1 MNPKRQ
7 TMKKMTI
14 GAAVLAL
21 GLAQALSGSAWA
33 QDDTQTNTA
42 AGKTGRV
49 SVSGIGSDTGALPA
63 EWDGEIGDA
72 LFLDTGAGTLRPEPE
87 FRENFARL
95 SPEQQAAVRDH
106 CAKSD
111 TRSGEGSDAA
121 ASGSSS
127 GASPSRNQ
135 ADTADTG
142 GTAGQGA
149 TASDAGAT
157 AATAGSGAAP
167 VEPDVPHGPLIRL
180 CEWVASIR

>member
-1 MNPKRQ
+1 
-7 TMKKMTI
+7 MKKMTI

-21 GLAQALSGSAWA
+21 GLAQALSSPAWA

-49 SVSGIGSDTGALPA
+49 SVSGTGSDTGALPA

-111 TRSGEGSDAA
+111 TQSGEESNAEA
-121 ASGSSS
+121 TGSSS
-127 GASPSRNQ
+127 GASPSGNQ
-135 ADTADTG
+135 AGTG

-149 TASDAGAT
+149 TASDANS
-157 AATAGSGAAP
+157 AASAAP

>member
-1 MNPKRQ
+1 
-7 TMKKMTI
+7 MKKMTI

-21 GLAQALSGSAWA
+21 GLAQALSSPAWA

-49 SVSGIGSDTGALPA
+49 SVSGTGSDTGALPA

-95 SPEQQAAVRDH
+95 SPEQQAAVREH

-111 TRSGEGSDAA
+111 TRSGEGSNAA
-121 ASGSSS
+121 ASGSG

-135 ADTADTG
+135 AD
-142 GTAGQGA
+142 TAGQGA

-157 AATAGSGAAP
+157 AGTAGRGAAP

>member
-1 MNPKRQ
+1 
-7 TMKKMTI
+7 MKKMTI

-111 TRSGEGSDAA
+111 TRSGKESNAA
-121 ASGSSS
+121 ATGSG

-135 ADTADTG
+135 ADM
-142 GTAGQGA
+142 AGQGA

>member
-1 MNPKRQ
+1 
-7 TMKKMTI
+7 MKKMTI
-14 GAAVLAL
+14 GAAVLAF
-21 GLAQALSGSAWA
+21 GLAQALSGAAWA

-49 SVSGIGSDTGALPA
+49 SVSGTGSDTGALPA

-95 SPEQQAAVRDH
+95 SAEQQAAVRDH

-111 TRSGEGSDAA
+111 TQSGEGSNAA
-121 ASGSSS
+121 ATGSSS
-127 GASPSRNQ
+127 GASPSGNQ
-135 ADTADTG
+135 AATG
-142 GTAGQGA
+142 GRGGQGA

>member
-1 MNPKRQ
+1 
-7 TMKKMTI
+7 MKKMTI

-21 GLAQALSGSAWA
+21 GLAQALSSAAWA

-49 SVSGIGSDTGALPA
+49 SVSGTGSDTGALPA

-95 SPEQQAAVRDH
+95 SAEQQAAVRDH

-111 TRSGEGSDAA
+111 TRSGEESNAA
-121 ASGSSS
+121 ATGSG

-135 ADTADTG
+135 ADTGGTG